1 MMKFN
6 YLILIAFMAIAGTT
20 VQAGI
25 PLDRI
30 VAVVNDDVVLES
42 ELQET
47 MRTALSQLEQQ
58 GREPP
63 PRQVLEEQVL
73 EQLVV
78 KKLQLQIAEST
89 GIRVDDE
96 SLNRAINDI
105 AAKNNLSLSEFRRI
119 LESDGYEYEAF
130 RQRIRDEMTIARLRQ
145 RQVDNRITVTDVEID
160 NYLSTQALQSGG
172 QMEYRLSHILIAL
185 PQDADAEEREARR
198 MIAEKVLEDLS
209 AGREFASLAQELSD
223 GQQSDSGGDLGWRKL
238 NEIPSLFSDEVRSMS
253 EGDVSQI
260 IENDSGFHIIELSDT
275 RSSDTHVVT
284 QTHARHILL
293 RSDELNSEEDVRNR
307 LSQLRERIINGTDFG
322 ELARAHSSDTASAVD
337 GGDLGWISPGDLVPE
352 FEQVMKR
359 LEPGQISPPF
369 KTDFGWHIV
378 EVLERREHDST
389 DEYRRAEAREAIRER
404 KSEEA
409 MQNWLREMRDEAYVE
424 FRLNGE

>member
-6 YLILIAFMAIAGTT
+6 CLILIAFIAASATS
-20 VQAGI
+20 VQAGV

-42 ELQET
+42 ELEKT
-47 MRTALSQLEQQ
+47 IRTALTQLEQQ
-58 GREPP
+58 GREAP
-63 PRQVLEEQVL
+63 PRPVLEEQVL

-96 SLNRAINDI
+96 SLNRAINEI
-105 AAKNNLSLSEFRRI
+105 AAKNNLSLSQFRRI

-130 RQRIRDEMTIARLRQ
+130 RQQIRDEMVVARLRQ
-145 RQVDNRITVTDVEID
+145 RQIDNRITVTDVEID

-172 QMEYRLSHILIAL
+172 QIEYRLSHILIAL
-185 PQDADAEEREARR
+185 PQGASSEEREARR
-198 MIAEKVLEDLS
+198 MVAEKVLEDLS
-209 AGREFASLAQELSD
+209 AGREFASLARELSD
-223 GQQSDSGGDLGWRKL
+223 GQQSDDGGDLGWRKL
-238 NEIPSLFSDEVRSMS
+238 NEIPSLFSEEVRRL
-253 EGDVSQI
+253 EQGDVSQI

-293 RSDELNSEEDVRNR
+293 KPDELNSEEDVRNR
-307 LSQLRERIINGTDFG
+307 LSQLRERIVNGTPFD

-352 FEQVMKR
+352 FEEVMKQ
-359 LEPGQISPPF
+359 LEPGQVSPPF

-389 DEYRRAEAREAIRER
+389 EEYRRAKAREAIRER

-409 MQNWLREMRDEAYVE
+409 MQNWLREMRDEAYVDY
-424 FRLNGE
+424 RLNGE